1 MNNQTQFAYSVQ
13 GTGFSSVNLL
23 HVITRAKASAKKTA
37 PATVLLNGNHYCKV
51 DIKGHL
57 IAA

>member
-23 HVITRAKASAKKTA
+23 HVITRPKTKATKKE
-37 PATVLLNGNHYCKV
+37 PAVVLLNGKVYCKI
-51 DIKGHL
+51 DIKGRL
-57 IAA
+57 ISE

>member
-23 HVITRAKASAKKTA
+23 HVITRAKNIAKKQA

-51 DIKGHL
+51 DVKGRL
-57 IAA
+57 ISA